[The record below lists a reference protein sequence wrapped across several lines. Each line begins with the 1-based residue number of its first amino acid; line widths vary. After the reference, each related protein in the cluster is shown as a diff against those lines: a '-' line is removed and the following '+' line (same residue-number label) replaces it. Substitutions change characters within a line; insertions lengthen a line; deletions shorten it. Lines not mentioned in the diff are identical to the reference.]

1 MSTEKQRADW
11 RTEVNP
17 ETPQPAPKPVPRG
30 WRYNRRL
37 GVLLL
42 AAAVV
47 LASLLG
53 VSRGVRSQYR
63 RVIEAYAEGT
73 DGSGYGVA
81 YYGRGMDERAANL
94 CKLAGKSQYGGAFS
108 SQIEAVEQ
116 ARLAI
121 SSAGTAG
128 MLYEAVSTLT
138 DAVDALNDELKDG
151 SLTDADEQLR
161 QSEYQSFQ
169 DQLFKLRN
177 VAVDYNEVARAYND
191 KVLGSFPAGAMKNM
205 LHLPEAEEY
214 R

>member
-1 MSTEKQRADW
+1 MSTEKQRTDW
-11 RTEVNP
+11 RTEVRS
-17 ETPQPAPKPVPRG
+17 EAQQSAPKPEPRG

-94 CKLAGKSQYGGAFS
+94 CKLAGKSQYGAFS

-138 DAVDALNDELKDG
+138 DAVDALNAELKDG

-169 DQLFKLRN
+169 DQLFMVRN

>member
-1 MSTEKQRADW
+1 MSTEKQRTDW
-11 RTEVNP
+11 RTEVRS
-17 ETPQPAPKPVPRG
+17 EAQQPAPKPEPRG

-63 RVIEAYAEGT
+63 RVVEAYAEGT

-94 CKLAGKSQYGGAFS
+94 CKLAGKSQYGAFF

-121 SSAGTAG
+121 SSADTAG

-138 DAVDALNDELKDG
+138 DAVDALNAELKDG

>member
-11 RTEVNP
+11 RTEVRS
-17 ETPQPAPKPVPRG
+17 ETPQPAPKPEPRG

-63 RVIEAYAEGT
+63 RVTEAYAEGT

-94 CKLAGKSQYGGAFS
+94 CKIAGKSQYGGTFA
-108 SQIEAVEQ
+108 SQVEAVEQ
-116 ARLAI
+116 ARLAV

-128 MLYEAVSTLT
+128 MLYEAVSSLT
-138 DAVDALNDELKDG
+138 DAVDALNAELKDG
-151 SLTDADEQLR
+151 SLTDADERLR

-191 KVLGSFPAGAMKNM
+191 KVLGGLPAAAMKNM

>member
-1 MSTEKQRADW
+1 MSTEKQRTDW
-11 RTEVNP
+11 RTEVRS
-17 ETPQPAPKPVPRG
+17 EAQQPAPKPEPRG

-94 CKLAGKSQYGGAFS
+94 CKLAGKSQYGAFS

-121 SSAGTAG
+121 SSADTAG

-138 DAVDALNDELKDG
+138 DAVDALNAELKDG

-205 LHLPEAEEY
+205 LHLLEAEEY